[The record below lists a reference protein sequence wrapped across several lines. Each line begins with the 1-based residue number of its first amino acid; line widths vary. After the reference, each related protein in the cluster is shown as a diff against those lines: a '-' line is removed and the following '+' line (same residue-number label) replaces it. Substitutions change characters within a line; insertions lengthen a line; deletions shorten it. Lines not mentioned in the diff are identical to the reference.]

1 MNDYPIG
8 VRIERAPRRSRL
20 WAVLSLLTIR
30 FWALLPHFIIL
41 AFLGIAQF
49 VAFLIAQVVVLVNGT
64 YPAGLHGF
72 VAGVLRW
79 QLRVG
84 AFLLALTDR
93 YPPFG
98 FQPVDEYPVDLKVT
112 YPQRSSRLL
121 AGLTVLFFV
130 VSVGVLAA
138 ASSGSSFTR
147 YETLTNLRTVVQ
159 IPHLIVLAFYGIA
172 VFVVWIVAQF
182 VILFTASMTTG
193 IHDFVAGFARW
204 STRVS
209 AFTYGLTDRYP
220 PFSGKPGPQDDRA
233 VAPGEL
239 AAAEEP
245 RAA

>member
-8 VRIERAPRRSRL
+8 VPIERAPRRSRL

-30 FWALLPHFIIL
+30 FWALLPHFIVL
-41 AFLGIAQF
+41 VFLGIAQF
-49 VAFLIAQVVVLVNGT
+49 VAFLIGQVVVLVNGT
-64 YPAGLHGF
+64 YPESLHRF
-72 VAGVLRW
+72 VGGVLRW

-93 YPPFG
+93 YPPFTL
-98 FQPVDEYPVDLKVT
+98 QPDEAYPVDLRVS

-121 AGLTVLFFV
+121 AGLTVLFFI
-130 VSVGVLAA
+130 VSAGILGAA
-138 ASSGSSFTR
+138 GSGSSFSR
-147 YETLTNLRTVVQ
+147 WEGLTNLRTVIQ
-159 IPHLIVLAFYGIA
+159 IPHLVILVFYGIA

-193 IHDFVAGFARW
+193 MHDFVADFARW

-220 PFSGKPGPQDDRA
+220 PFSGKPGPQDGRA
-233 VAPGEL
+233 AAPGEPT
-239 AAAEEP
+239 ASEEP

>member
-8 VRIERAPRRSRL
+8 VLIERAPRRSRL

-30 FWALLPHFIIL
+30 FWALVPHFIVL

-49 VAFLIAQVVVLVNGT
+49 VAFLIAQIVVVINGT
-64 YPAGLHGF
+64 YPESLHGF
-72 VAGVLRW
+72 VGGVLRW

-93 YPPFG
+93 YPPFSL
-98 FQPVDEYPVDLKVT
+98 QPDEGYPVDLRVA

-121 AGLTVLFFV
+121 AGLTVLFFI
-130 VSVGVLAA
+130 VSAGVLAA
-138 ASSGSSFTR
+138 AGSSSLSR
-147 YETLTNLRTVVQ
+147 YESLTNLRTVLL
-159 IPHLIVLAFYGIA
+159 IPHLVILVFYGIA

-182 VILFTASMTTG
+182 VILFAATMTTG
-193 IHDFVAGFARW
+193 IHDFVADFARW

-220 PFSGKPGPQDDRA
+220 QFSGRPGPQDDRA
-233 VAPGEL
+233 VVPKDL
-239 AAAEEP
+239 AVPEEP
-245 RAA
+245 RAAA

>member
-8 VRIERAPRRSRL
+8 VLIERAPRRSRL

-30 FWALLPHFIIL
+30 FWALLPHFIVL

-49 VAFLIAQVVVLVNGT
+49 VVFLIAQIVVLINGT
-64 YPAGLHGF
+64 YPESLHRF

-93 YPPFG
+93 YPPFS
-98 FQPVDEYPVDLKVT
+98 FQPNEAYPVDLRVT

-121 AGLTVLFFV
+121 AGFTVLFFIV
-130 VSVGVLAA
+130 TAGIIGAA
-138 ASSGSSFTR
+138 GNSSSFTR
-147 YETLTNLRTVVQ
+147 WESLTNLRMVLQ
-159 IPHLIVLAFYGIA
+159 IPHLVILVFYGIA

-182 VILFTASMTTG
+182 VILVTASMTTG
-193 IHDFVAGFARW
+193 IHDFVADFARW

-220 PFSGKPGPQDDRA
+220 PFSGRPGPQEDRA
-233 VAPGEL
+233 VAPEGL
-239 AAAEEP
+239 VAPEEP
-245 RAA
+245 KAA

>member
-1 MNDYPIG
+1 MNEYPIG

-20 WAVLSLLTIR
+20 WAIASLLTIR
-30 FWALLPHFIIL
+30 FWALLPHFIVLAIL
-41 AFLGIAQF
+41 SIVQF
-49 VAFLIAQVVVLVNGT
+49 VAFLIGQIVVLFSGV
-64 YPAGLHGF
+64 YPPALHGF

-93 YPPFG
+93 YPPFSLRPDDG
-98 FQPVDEYPVDLKVT
+98 YPVELHVA

-121 AGLTVLFFV
+121 AGLTVLFFI
-130 VSVGVLAA
+130 VGASVLAA
-138 ASSGSSFTR
+138 AASGSSFSR
-147 YETLTNLRTVVQ
+147 YESLTNLRTVLQ

-172 VFVVWIVAQF
+172 VFFAWIVAQF
-182 VILFTASMTTG
+182 VILASG
-193 IHDFVAGFARW
+193 GLGSGLYDFMANFARW

-220 PFSGKPGPQDDRA
+220 PFSGRPGPGEDPLA
-233 VAPGEL
+233 APRDI
-239 AAAEEP
+239 AAEEP